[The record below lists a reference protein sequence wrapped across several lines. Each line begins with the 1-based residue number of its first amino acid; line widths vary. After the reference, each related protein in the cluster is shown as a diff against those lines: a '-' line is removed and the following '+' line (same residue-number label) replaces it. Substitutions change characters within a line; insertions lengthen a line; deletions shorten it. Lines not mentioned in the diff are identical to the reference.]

1 VKVGN
6 PAVMSSSR
14 RTIDVLLEDY
24 NVAVWNFM
32 FGGRNRGDK
41 RSGLSKGSIVDGGSD
56 RDRNGRK
63 EQRELSRK
71 MHDEEEQLFD
81 VKRGSNVWDLSWD
94 LWKE

>member
-1 VKVGN
+1 MKVGN

-24 NVAVWNFM
+24 NVVVWNFI

-41 RSGLSKGSIVDGGSD
+41 RGWLSESSIVDGGSD
-56 RDRNGRK
+56 RDRDRSK

-71 MHDEEEQLFD
+71 MHDEEEQLIN
-81 VKRGSNVWDLSWD
+81 VKRGSNV
-94 LWKE
+94 

>member
-1 VKVGN
+1 MKVGN

-14 RTIDVLLEDY
+14 RTIDVFLEDY

-32 FGGRNRGDK
+32 LGGRNRGDK
-41 RSGLSKGSIVDGGSD
+41 RGGLSKGSIVDGGSD
-56 RDRNGRK
+56 RDRDGSK

-71 MHDEEEQLFD
+71 MHDEEGQLFD
-81 VKRGSNVWDLSWD
+81 VNRGSNVWDLSWD